1 MARKGTATDETSRG
15 PTMRDVA
22 RVAGV
27 SSATVSYVLNNLN
40 KVTPEVDAH
49 VRKVAREMGY
59 SRNSAARALKTGRHN
74 VIGCIVP
81 TLASPVF
88 PEIVQ
93 AVQRR
98 AEELG
103 YATFVI
109 DSGEGPRR
117 EAQAIQS
124 LAKHGVDGA
133 VALLASRPPLAD
145 LPQFPIVA
153 IDQPVPGLDSV
164 RADHRTGGRLMAEHV
179 IALGHKRVG
188 LVSGGQDLLSSRERH
203 EGFMDAARGKL
214 DICWDVEV
222 SLIPTLPQTAV
233 DAIRRRDVTM
243 IACVNDVVAIGVLS
257 VLRDSGIAVPAE
269 VSVFGFDDM
278 VWSDWPLIDL
288 TTIRQPLA
296 ELGRDAV
303 ELLVDRLNDPTRPQ
317 TDIVLPVSLTERGST
332 RAL

>member
-1 MARKGTATDETSRG
+1 
-15 PTMRDVA
+15 
-22 RVAGV
+22 
-27 SSATVSYVLNNLN
+27 
-40 KVTPEVDAH
+40 
-49 VRKVAREMGY
+49 
-59 SRNSAARALKTGRHN
+59 
-74 VIGCIVP
+74 
-81 TLASPVF
+81 
-88 PEIVQ
+88 
-93 AVQRR
+93 
-98 AEELG
+98 
-103 YATFVI
+103 
-109 DSGEGPRR
+109 
-117 EAQAIQS
+117 
-124 LAKHGVDGA
+124 
-133 VALLASRPPLAD
+133 
-145 LPQFPIVA
+145 
-153 IDQPVPGLDSV
+153 

-222 SLIPTLPQTAV
+222 SLIPTLPQTAI

>member
-1 MARKGTATDETSRG
+1 
-15 PTMRDVA
+15 MRDVA
-22 RVAGV
+22 NAAGV
-27 SSATVSYVLNNLN
+27 SSATVSYVLNDLN
-40 KVTPEVDAH
+40 KVSAEVDAH

-59 SRNSAARALKTGRHN
+59 SRNTAARALKTGRHH

-109 DSGEGPRR
+109 DSGEGRKR
-117 EAQAIQS
+117 EEQAIQS

-133 VALLASRPPLAD
+133 VALLASRPPLSD

-153 IDQPVPGLDSV
+153 IDQPVLGLDSV
-164 RADHRTGGRLMAEHV
+164 RADHLTGGRLMAEYV
-179 IALGHKRVG
+179 IALGHRRVG
-188 LVSGGQDLLSSRERH
+188 LVSGDLDLLSSRERH
-203 EGFMDAARGKL
+203 EGFMAAGRGRL
-214 DICWDVEV
+214 EICWDVEV

-233 DAIRRRDVTM
+233 EAIRRRDVTM

-257 VLRDSGIAVPAE
+257 ALRDNGISVPGD

-296 ELGRDAV
+296 DLGRDAV
-303 ELLVDRLNDPTRPQ
+303 DLLVDRLGDPAKPTR
-317 TDIVLPVSLTERGST
+317 DIVLPVSLIKRGST
-332 RAL
+332 RPL